1 MKKDVFINRYKY
13 VNLVEYQNVFI
24 KTILDLK
31 LYLVEF
37 DLEKY
42 IKKKIYPNDNQL
54 RNINY

>member
-1 MKKDVFINRYKY
+1 MKYTYWDMKKDVFINRYKY

-42 IKKKIYPNDNQL
+42 IKKKIYPNDN
-54 RNINY
+54 